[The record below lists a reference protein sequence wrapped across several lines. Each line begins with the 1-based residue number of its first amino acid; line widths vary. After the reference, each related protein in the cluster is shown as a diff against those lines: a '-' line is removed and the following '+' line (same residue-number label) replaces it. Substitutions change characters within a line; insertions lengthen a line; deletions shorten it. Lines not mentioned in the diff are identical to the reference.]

1 MMDPLTVRPTVSP
14 EEIRAL
20 LIAEVALILELKQA
34 EIDPSKGFDEYGLD
48 SVAGVILLNAVEE
61 SLGIELEPEVV
72 MRGRCI
78 NEIVDTLANI
88 EIVAPASSAA

>member
-1 MMDPLTVRPTVSP
+1 MNALPQVRTVSA

-20 LIAEVALILELKQA
+20 LIAEIAVLLELQQA
-34 EIDPSKGFDEYGLD
+34 EIDPAKGFDEYGLD
-48 SVAGVILLNAVEE
+48 SVAGVILLNAIEE
-61 SLGIELEPEVV
+61 TLGTELEPEVV

-88 EIVAPASSAA
+88 EIVAASAT

>member
-1 MMDPLTVRPTVSP
+1 MNALPQVRTVSA

-20 LIAEVALILELKQA
+20 LIAEIAVILELQQA
-34 EIDPSKGFDEYGLD
+34 EIDPAKGFDEYGLD
-48 SVAGVILLNAVEE
+48 SVAGVILLNAIEGT
-61 SLGIELEPEVV
+61 LGTELEPEVV

-88 EIVAPASSAA
+88 EIVTTRPT

>member
-1 MMDPLTVRPTVSP
+1 MSRQLLEGPSVSS

-20 LIAEVALILELKQA
+20 LIAEVAYILKLEQD

-48 SVAGVILLNAVEE
+48 SVAGVVLLNAVEE
-61 SLGIELEPEVV
+61 LIGMELEPEVV

-78 NEIVDTLANI
+78 NEIVDTLANTA
-88 EIVAPASSAA
+88 IVATGAA

>member
-1 MMDPLTVRPTVSP
+1 MIMDPPARARPVSH

-48 SVAGVILLNAVEE
+48 SVAGVVLLNALEE
-61 SLGIELEPEVV
+61 AMGVELEPEVV

-78 NEIVDTLANI
+78 DEIVDTLTAS
-88 EIVAPASSAA
+88 EIVAPRAT

>member
-1 MMDPLTVRPTVSP
+1 MNALPQVRTVSA

-20 LIAEVALILELKQA
+20 LIAEIAVILELQQA
-34 EIDPSKGFDEYGLD
+34 EIDPAKGFDEYGLE
-48 SVAGVILLNAVEE
+48 SVAGVILLNAIEE
-61 SLGIELEPEVV
+61 TLGTELEPEVV

-88 EIVAPASSAA
+88 EIVTTRPT

>member
-1 MMDPLTVRPTVSP
+1 MNALPQVRTVSA

-20 LIAEVALILELKQA
+20 LIAEIAVILELQQA
-34 EIDPSKGFDEYGLD
+34 EIDPATGFDEYGLD
-48 SVAGVILLNAVEE
+48 SVAGVILLNAIEE
-61 SLGIELEPEVV
+61 TLGTELEPEVV

-88 EIVAPASSAA
+88 EIVTTRPT